1 MKKLI
6 IMAAVVVLGMASVA
20 ACGGGESEDSAPTA
34 EPAKATPQATAAAT
48 TASASELASGDD
60 VVKVVNED
68 PGGSGEYQ
76 FSQPELTFSVGDTVT
91 FQVSAES
98 FEADSSWLRSCS
110 ATTKTAQISWDGT
123 SGFGRVS
130 LYAACSAT
138 PCSVDRSSGGFR
150 HRPSTGV
157 FFSSLLVNQVRQSR
171 TEGS

>member
-20 ACGGGESEDSAPTA
+20 ACGGGESEDSAHTA
-34 EPAKATPQATAAAT
+34 EPAKATTQATAAAT

-91 FQVSAES
+91 FQVSAETEFHT
-98 FEADSSWLRSCS
+98 FEVDELG
-110 ATTKTAQISWDGT
+110 ISKEMEAGQTIEFEVTFDKAGT
-123 SGFGRVS
+123 YK
-130 LYAACSAT
+130 LYCVPHEAL
-138 PCSVDRSSGGFR
+138 GM
-150 HRPSTGV
+150 TGTIT
-157 FFSSLLVNQVRQSR
+157 VN
-171 TEGS
+171 